1 MKTMKQYVVDAFTDK
16 VFAGNPAAVCLMD
29 EWLPDETLQKLA
41 VENSLSETAFAV
53 KETESLH
60 LRWFTPG
67 GEIELCG
74 HATLAAAFVILRITE
89 PALDAVSFRTLS
101 GVLTVRKDG
110 ELLTM
115 DFPAFKLAPVPVTDE
130 MEAAVGVRPLR
141 AYKGADTVL
150 VLPNEAAVRAVRPDL
165 GIISRFEGPCFH
177 ITAKGDDYDCVTR
190 TFAPRCGVP
199 EDPVCGRGHC
209 HVVPFWAK
217 ELGRDTIRAWQA
229 SPRGGA
235 LYCRAA
241 GDRVFLGGKA
251 ALFSETVIHFD

>member
-1 MKTMKQYVVDAFTDK
+1 MKTMKQYVIDAFTDK

-41 VENSLSETAFAV
+41 IENSLSETAFAV
-53 KETESLH
+53 KEAEGRH

-89 PALDAVSFRTLS
+89 PALEEVSFRTLS

-115 DFPAFKLAPVPVTDE
+115 DFPAFTLTPVPVTDE
-130 MEAAVGVRPLR
+130 MEAAVGVRPLC

-177 ITAKGDDYDCVTR
+177 ITAKGDVYDCVTR

-209 HVVPFWAK
+209 HVVPLWAK

-251 ALFSETVIHFD
+251 ALFSEAVIHFD